1 MKIKH
6 ILVAFVIATITVAC
20 GKARVVDL
28 KLCTEVTG
36 KECNYDSSRFYA
48 VETDTLYLTGRLKNV
63 PSKTKVSVKWYYF
76 EENAERTERQ
86 EIAGTDFV
94 TDDASSK
101 IYALLYPPKSGWP
114 IGKYSVEVMLSVKGS
129 KKSIKRFTME

>member
-1 MKIKH
+1 MKH
-6 ILVAFVIATITVAC
+6 IILVFVIAIIAVAC
-20 GKARVVDL
+20 GEAKVVDL
-28 KLCTEVTG
+28 KLCNQVTE

-63 PSKTKVSVKWYYF
+63 PSKTKISIKWYYF
-76 EENAERTERQ
+76 EENAERQ

-94 TDDASSK
+94 TDDGSSKK

-114 IGKYSVEVMLSVKGS
+114 IGKYSVEVMLSVKDS